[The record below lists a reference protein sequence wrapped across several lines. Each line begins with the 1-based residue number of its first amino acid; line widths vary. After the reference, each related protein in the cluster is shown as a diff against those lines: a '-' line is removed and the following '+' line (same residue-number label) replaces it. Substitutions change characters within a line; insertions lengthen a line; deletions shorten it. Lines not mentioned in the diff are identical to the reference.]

1 MRGDT
6 KAKTHVHFAYRA
18 GRYKKNEIV
27 LAAGCAFWVNTS
39 LNPATE
45 GGKKGLELEMSDNDT
60 NDFEN
65 AVGAAV
71 TRVPPII
78 TAIIAVGGLVAAYF
92 MTIGEFKVKDMEL
105 QQKVLY
111 LEQKVDHIE
120 ETMDDIK
127 SKLEAR
133 IPVVDG
139 DRQDL
144 RKEIDSLKQVIQEM
158 KPLLKR

>member
-1 MRGDT
+1 M
-6 KAKTHVHFAYRA
+6 
-18 GRYKKNEIV
+18 
-27 LAAGCAFWVNTS
+27 
-39 LNPATE
+39 
-45 GGKKGLELEMSDNDT
+45 ELTMSDNDT

-71 TRVPPII
+71 TKMPPVI
-78 TAIIAVGGLVAAYF
+78 TAILAVGGLVAAYF

-105 QQKVLY
+105 QQKVIY

-120 ETMDDIK
+120 ETMDTIK
-127 SKLEAR
+127 YKLEAR

-144 RKEIDSLKQVIQEM
+144 RKEIDSLKQVIQDM